1 MGSWSFWSP
10 EVCLLIAGIIAIAGF
25 TKGFTG
31 IGLPVVAVPL
41 LALVVDVRTTV
52 VLMAVSIVVTNLWQ
66 AFSTDNW
73 LPAIKRFW
81 PVMLPM
87 PVAAYL
93 GVAIL
98 SSADPTLLIGV
109 LGAAVLC
116 FGLIMQVQIDWR
128 IPRGLEP
135 VFGPVAGAASATL
148 GGMSSMF
155 APPLIVY
162 YSTVRIDREVLIA
175 TFGLTYLFGVVPMVG
190 SLAWFG
196 ILGPSEVGWSTLVAV
211 PGFGGMLIGQALRG
225 HAPERFFR
233 RAMLTVLMASG
244 VTMLYKAMGS
254 LNAIPMVKVPLPPL

>member
-1 MGSWSFWSP
+1 MESWSHWSP
-10 EVCLLIAGIIAIAGF
+10 EICLLIAGVIGIAGF

-31 IGLPVVAVPL
+31 IGMPVVAVPM
-41 LALVVDVRTTV
+41 LALIVDVQTTV
-52 VLMAVSIVVTNLWQ
+52 VLMAVSIVITNLWQ
-66 AFSTDNW
+66 AFSTANW
-73 LPAIKRFW
+73 LPALKRFW

-87 PVAAYL
+87 PFAAYV

-98 SSADPTLLIGV
+98 SSADPTVLIGT

-116 FGLIMQVQIDWR
+116 FGVIMQMQIDWR

-135 VFGPVAGAASATL
+135 VVGPVAGAVAATL

-175 TFGLTYLFGVVPMVG
+175 AFGLTYLFGVIPMVG
-190 SLAWFG
+190 SLGWFG
-196 ILGPSEVGWSTLVAV
+196 ILGPAEVGWSTLVAI
-211 PGFGGMLIGQALRG
+211 PGFAGMLIGQTLRG
-225 HAPERFFR
+225 RVPERLFR
-233 RAMLTVLMASG
+233 RMMLVVLMGSG
-244 VTMLYKAMGS
+244 VTMLYKAFGS